1 MEPYPDLPV
10 VTASSAR
17 VYLARDGALP
27 RPLTDFV
34 VIGASL
40 SSEGW
45 SPTPTR
51 NWPGSSPPESI

>member
-1 MEPYPDLPV
+1 MEPYPDIMRRVRL
-10 VTASSAR
+10 TLG

-27 RPLTDFV
+27 RHAAGVD

-51 NWPGSSPPESI
+51 HERVEDCGESI